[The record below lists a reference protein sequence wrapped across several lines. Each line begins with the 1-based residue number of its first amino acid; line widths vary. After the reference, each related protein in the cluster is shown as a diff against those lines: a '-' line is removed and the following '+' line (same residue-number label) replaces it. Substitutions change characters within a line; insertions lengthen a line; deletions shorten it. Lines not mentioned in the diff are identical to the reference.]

1 MTLNPDPLKYSPAQ
15 LKDLDDALRAGCSTP
30 SGEGKGALAIAF
42 SGGLDSR
49 FLAFAAR
56 RIGYSVALFHV
67 RGPHVSPRESAF
79 AKKWAALHDL
89 PLTSL
94 FVDPLEDDRVAAN
107 DARRC
112 YFCKKLLFEA
122 LLRASG
128 ALPLCDGTHASD
140 AAGYRPGRMA
150 LRELGIHSP
159 LERAG
164 FKKDDIRRIGAEIGM
179 DMPWQKARPCLLTRF
194 PYGVRA
200 NACLLRALAEAEEQ
214 LAGLLNSYTR
224 NAGLP
229 CEGAPDFRVRITALT
244 ASGADVEIHIQEKS
258 SVTRSEAFLK
268 ECRRLFHNMTALRLI
283 TVRHFKTL
291 SGYFDRQGVE
301 KGSL

>member
-1 MTLNPDPLKYSPAQ
+1 MNPAPLKYSPAQ
-15 LKDLDDALRAGCSTP
+15 LKDLDDALRAGCSTL
-30 SGEGKGALAIAF
+30 SEEGKGTLAIAF

-49 FLAFAAR
+49 FLAFAAQR
-56 RIGYSVALFHV
+56 LGYSVTLLHV
-67 RGPHVSPRESAF
+67 RGPHVSPQESAF
-79 AKKWAALHDL
+79 AQKWAALQDL

-140 AAGYRPGRMA
+140 AVGYRPGRVA

-159 LERAG
+159 LETAG

-200 NACLLRALAEAEEQ
+200 NACLLHALAEAEEQ
-214 LAGLLNSYTR
+214 VAGLLNNYTR

-229 CEGAPDFRVRITALT
+229 CGDEPDFRVRITALT
-244 ASGADVEIHIQEKS
+244 ASGADVEIHVQEKS
-258 SVTRSEAFLK
+258 CVTRSEAFLE
-268 ECRRLFHNMTALRLI
+268 ECRCLFNKMIVLRLL
-283 TVRHFKTL
+283 TVRHSKTL
-291 SGYFDRQGVE
+291 SGYFDRQGIE